1 MLGGETSMPEKGA
14 GAMSTETLVGGH
26 LPRLRW
32 SQIKEQGVYVNPRT
46 GEAFRFY
53 EGSIVKGGSPGT
65 HQLGDPI
72 VFQVSPDPDELEMNI
87 RRLCA
92 DNNIKLST

>member
-1 MLGGETSMPEKGA
+1 MAEAKSTGA
-14 GAMSTETLVGGH
+14 IHAETLVGGS

-72 VFQVSPDPDELEMNI
+72 VFQISPDPDELEMNI

-92 DNNIKLST
+92 DNNIKLAV